1 MVFYAIFNNIS
12 VISWRSVLLVDETG
26 VPGENQRPVANH
38 WQTFSRKCC
47 FEYISPPAGFEL
59 TTLVVKGIDCIILIG
74 FFIVVV
80 VAFTITVYIFY
91 YEIHLKYYQD
101 TTYIDN
107 RQFTSAIVRENA
119 RVFFSPKLMDYF
131 IQGER
136 KRFLVEIPQAMPSLE
151 KICWLTGRCSLMSK
165 LRSKCEC

>member
-1 MVFYAIFNNIS
+1 
-12 VISWRSVLLVDETG
+12 
-26 VPGENQRPVANH
+26 
-38 WQTFSRKCC
+38 
-47 FEYISPPAGFEL
+47 
-59 TTLVVKGIDCIILIG
+59 VKGIDCIILIG

-151 KICWLTGRCSLMSK
+151 KIC
-165 LRSKCEC
+165 